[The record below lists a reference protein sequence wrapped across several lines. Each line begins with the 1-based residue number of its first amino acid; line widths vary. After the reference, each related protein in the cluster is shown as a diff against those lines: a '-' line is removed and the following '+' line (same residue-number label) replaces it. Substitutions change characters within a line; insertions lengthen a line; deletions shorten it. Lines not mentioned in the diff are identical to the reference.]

1 MKKFIPY
8 LLLML
13 LMPAFFSSCKKD
25 DKPLNTPEKWIFNK
39 VIEEEYSSADV
50 VVNIITDTNWTVND
64 YLILYTDGN
73 FELVQDGE
81 KIAGTYRLENSVMTF
96 SIKKSSTEYST
107 IKVTVLEKSPTKF
120 TFYSDKMLQ
129 NVKYRSTVYLKN

>member
-1 MKKFIPY
+1 MKKLIPY

-25 DKPLNTPEKWIFNK
+25 DKPLNTSEKWIFNK
-39 VIEEEYSSADV
+39 VIEEEYSSAGV
-50 VVNIITDTNWTVND
+50 VVNIITDTSWTVND
-64 YLILYTDGN
+64 YLILLTNGN

-81 KIAGTYRLENSVMTF
+81 KILGTYKLENSVMTF
-96 SIKKSSTEYST
+96 NIQKSNTEFSIL
-107 IKVTVLEKSPTKF
+107 KVTVLEKSSSKF